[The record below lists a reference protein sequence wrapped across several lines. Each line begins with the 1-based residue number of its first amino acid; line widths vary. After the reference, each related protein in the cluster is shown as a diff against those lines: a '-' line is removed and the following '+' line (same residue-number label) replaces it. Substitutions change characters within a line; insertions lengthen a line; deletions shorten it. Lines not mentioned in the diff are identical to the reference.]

1 MANLENI
8 KRGQTVTEQIN
19 MINENV
25 NNINDEV
32 NDLVDNKAG
41 YITSEDIPV
50 TSVNNQT
57 GNVSLQAKDVG
68 AFPNSSTIQEFDLN
82 NIKETGVYVGTY
94 ATNPYYL
101 VVIKYNDTY
110 IYQELIGSKFKE
122 YRRFTGTWSEWVKE
136 YSTENPVKASD
147 IKGIETIDA
156 DKELNLALLED
167 TTFVKA
173 NIKYNPIAQRL
184 YIGDKEF
191 ATIDYVDKAVNMI
204 KSLIVTQ
211 LPDVGIANTIYFVP
225 AGEESGNAFMEYIY
239 VNGAW
244 EIVGGTTVDLTPF
257 LTIETAEN
265 TYAKISSLDSKVSKT
280 TTINGKT
287 LENNIT
293 LTAEDVGAL
302 SKDTQVS
309 NDVVYRYTNSQIA
322 EKLSAGEIVANDVIL
337 PIDDGTFLKGHI
349 YLYDGT
355 NLNEISNNVDLE
367 TDQSI
372 SGIKN
377 FTGVLRYGG
386 ANVLTED
393 DIKDSAV
400 FVVDTYTQYTFWGN
414 NDLQNGIYILKAG
427 GTVYYGYGAN
437 ATSTDYSYNC
447 GPGSVLIYSR
457 NIDFEGS
464 SGTVYFK
471 LFIQSKS
478 IVVGATSY
486 SSSTS
491 RSIAFADGTSQ
502 LNRILQVTTATNQN
516 SNVKTEATWQ
526 TPPTP
531 YNGTLTLQQNGT
543 TLGTFSANQS
553 NNVTYNIETPTDY
566 VPTSR
571 TVNGKSLSS
580 DITLNATDVGAM
592 PIDGTVTNV
601 TFSLSGTT
609 LTITPITE
617 E

>member
-25 NNINDEV
+25 NNINEEV

-82 NIKETGVYVGTY
+82 NIKETGLYVGTY

-122 YRRFTGTWSEWVKE
+122 YRRFTGVWSEWVKE
-136 YSTENPVKASD
+136 YSTENPVKASE
-147 IKGIETIDA
+147 ISGIEVVDA

-211 LPDVGIANTIYFVP
+211 LPDVGVANTIYFVP
-225 AGEESGNAFMEYIY
+225 AGEESGNSFMEYVYI
-239 VNGAW
+239 NGSW
-244 EIVGGTTVDLTPF
+244 EIVGGTSIDLTPF
-257 LTIETAEN
+257 LTKSEAEETF
-265 TYAKISSLDSKVSKT
+265 AKISSLDSKVSKT
-280 TTINGKT
+280 TTINGKS

-309 NDVVYRYTNSQIA
+309 NDVVHRYTNSQIA

-337 PIDDGTFLKGHI
+337 PIDDGAFLKGHI

-377 FTGVLRYGG
+377 FTGALRYGG
-386 ANVLTED
+386 ESVATE
-393 DIKDSAV
+393 
-400 FVVDTYTQYTFWGN
+400 T
-414 NDLQNGIYILKAG
+414 DLENK
-427 GTVYYGYGAN
+427 V
-437 ATSTDYSYNC
+437 
-447 GPGSVLIYSR
+447 
-457 NIDFEGS
+457 
-464 SGTVYFK
+464 
-471 LFIQSKS
+471 S
-478 IVVGATSY
+478 IT
-486 SSSTS
+486 
-491 RSIAFADGTSQ
+491 
-502 LNRILQVTTATNQN
+502 
-516 SNVKTEATWQ
+516 
-526 TPPTP
+526 
-531 YNGTLTLQQNGT
+531 
-543 TLGTFSANQS
+543 
-553 NNVTYNIETPTDY
+553 
-566 VPTSR
+566 R
-571 TVNGKSLSS
+571 TINGKSLSS
-580 DITLNATDVGAM
+580 DITLTATDVGAL
-592 PIDGTVTNV
+592 PDTTIIPTDYVSVNEQ
-601 TFSLSGTT
+601 T
-609 LTITPITE
+609 LTDEQKSQVKTNLGIEESTGGATITLNGAETTDASFYAPTSGGTSGYLLISGGKSAPTWRPSRSTRSGSVSVSIPANSSATANVSLGTFNNIVPQRIIRAYAGTKNISVTISSVSTVLTNSVPVFLHNNSTSEVSGSFTITFVYSDV
-617 E
+617 